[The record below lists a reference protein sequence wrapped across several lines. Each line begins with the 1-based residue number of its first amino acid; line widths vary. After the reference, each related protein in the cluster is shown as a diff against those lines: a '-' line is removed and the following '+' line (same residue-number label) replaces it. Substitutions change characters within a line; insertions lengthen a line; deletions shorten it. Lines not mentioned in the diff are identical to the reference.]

1 VCETV
6 IEGRTGTFY
15 ADPDAATL
23 AAAVRGFDA
32 LAFDPAACVE
42 NAARFDVGHFRHGI
56 RAVVGRALADER
68 RAGPPR
74 GRSPRRASGLAWQ
87 A

>member
-1 VCETV
+1 
-6 IEGRTGTFY
+6 
-15 ADPDAATL
+15 
-23 AAAVRGFDA
+23 
-32 LAFDPAACVE
+32 VE